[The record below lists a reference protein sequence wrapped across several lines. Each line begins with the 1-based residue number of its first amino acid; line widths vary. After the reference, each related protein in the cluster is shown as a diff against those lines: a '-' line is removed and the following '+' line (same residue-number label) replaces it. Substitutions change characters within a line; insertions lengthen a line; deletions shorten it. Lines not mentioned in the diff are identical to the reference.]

1 MVILSSHTMI
11 ATASA
16 IKFCGA
22 KPVPVD
28 IKKSDGLIDPK
39 EIEKINKKTKAILV
53 THLNGRTCEMKE
65 I

>member
-1 MVILSSHTMI
+1 MQIYLKAFEIGIGDEVILSSHTMI

-39 EIEKINKKTKAILV
+39 EIEKNK
-53 THLNGRTCEMKE
+53 
-65 I
+65 